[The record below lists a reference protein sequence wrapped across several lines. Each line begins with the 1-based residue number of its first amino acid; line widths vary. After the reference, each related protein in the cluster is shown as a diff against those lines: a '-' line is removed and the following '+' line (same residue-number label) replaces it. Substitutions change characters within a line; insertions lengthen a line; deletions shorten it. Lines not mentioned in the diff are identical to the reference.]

1 MEDVKGLQDK
11 MDRSG
16 VGVSLQASTLGIF
29 VAFSILLDTTVLLTN
44 IVFRFIGSFT

>member
-1 MEDVKGLQDK
+1 MEDVKGLQEK

-29 VAFSILLDTTVLLTN
+29 VSFPVFLDLFLLTN
-44 IVFRFIGSFT
+44 ICFRFTGSFT